1 MQGWSCSLCL
11 ALKSCILIPCI
22 ILFIYLIIAAYLFVN
37 RKLIKTTFC
46 LPQLICPELPHKGTN
61 FNHECLVLT
70 CRSELIDRVFALHL
84 PADKDSGNV
93 LCSTWFVCLSVC
105 ALTTMLLVLTTV
117 CIWVERFCTL
127 TNHLCASVVFDNP
140 CVELYDLIVI

>member
-1 MQGWSCSLCL
+1 MTNKTPSSSRGWSCSLCL

-117 CIWVERFCTL
+117 CI
-127 TNHLCASVVFDNP
+127 
-140 CVELYDLIVI
+140 